1 MRAPFDLHMLETFQ
15 AIRLLLILAG
25 FILIKL
31 LLLRDFGLFR
41 LNGEVFRVKLNIKEV
56 RELDPDQL

>member
-1 MRAPFDLHMLETFQ
+1 MRAPFDLHVLETFQ
-15 AIRLLLILAG
+15 AIRLLLIFAG